1 MLTQVS
7 AQDLFQA
14 AYDNRY
20 TWGHPF
26 PGYEADIL
34 WKDHEHTVTGR
45 IRINPD
51 LKGEVLSISDEA
63 ASKEIQN
70 QLWEIGIH
78 RIRKPFAEVHGQN
91 EFSYGNTQE
100 SGAVEIHVTGKAMGD
115 RYEVHQNRVTL
126 VHRHM
131 GSKIVT
137 IRTFSTLDTGSGY
150 LPLEY
155 DSVYQDA
162 ASGEIQGV
170 TRFTDDYIE
179 VSGYFILKTR
189 RMVSQKAGTE
199 MIQELTFSGIQLLP

>member
-14 AYDNRY
+14 AYENRY
-20 TWGHPF
+20 TWGQEF
-26 PGYEADIL
+26 PGYEADIV
-34 WKDHEHTVTGR
+34 WQDTVTGR

-51 LKGEVLSISDEA
+51 LKGEVLSLSDES

-78 RIRKPFAEVHGQN
+78 RIRKPFTEVHGQN
-91 EFSYGNTQE
+91 EFTYGNTQE
-100 SGAVEIHVTGKAMGD
+100 SGAIEIHVAGKAMGD
-115 RYEVHQNRVTL
+115 RYEINQNQVTL

-131 GSKIVT
+131 GPKIVT
-137 IRTFSTLDTGSGY
+137 IHTFSTLDTGSGY

-162 ASGEIQGV
+162 SSGEIQGS
-170 TRFTDDYIE
+170 THLTDSYIQ
-179 VSGYFILKTR
+179 VSGYYILHTR
-189 RMVSQKAGTE
+189 RMVSQKNGTE
-199 MIQELTFSGIQLLP
+199 TIQELTFSGIQLLPNLG